1 MVKPY
6 RIALAILCALS
17 AAYHSA
23 SAANPPKVVFIGD
36 YLTANWPLPANSNW
50 TNLGYP
56 TPDTFQASGSSS
68 YWLSNFQSIIDLHP
82 DIVHILVGAED
93 AAIVDDGVR
102 PIFGS
107 IFANN
112 IESMVAQ
119 AKTANIKVILGTTPA
134 GAPDNI
140 GITQINA
147 FVEAY
152 GAATGVPVINYADA
166 LCTCVNSTLG
176 LGNGNAISGISAGN
190 AFPPLTQGQ
199 TYLPQPL
206 IAPDS
211 SIVPVGFPAILLPTS
226 AGYAL
231 MTQMVQN
238 AIATTTGATLKSG
251 YLQDIDF
258 GEGIDVNANT
268 PLFNQNTVVPGN
280 TLQFTPWGTYSD
292 GITRPLLNS
301 NFAGSSG
308 TWTSNNPSVMYVTQ
322 TGIAYA
328 LSPGTAWIS
337 YVSPEGVGF
346 SPWVMTVNTAIP

>member
-6 RIALAILCALS
+6 RIALAIMCALS

-68 YWLSNFQSIIDLHP
+68 YWLSNFQSVIDLHP

-119 AKTANIKVILGTTPA
+119 AKAANIKVILGTTPA

-147 FVEAY
+147 FVESY
-152 GAATGVPVINYADA
+152 GAANGVPVINYAHA
-166 LCTCVNSTLG
+166 LCTCVNSTME
-176 LGNGNAISGISAGN
+176 LGNGKCHQWHFRWERVPTRHARADLSSSA
-190 AFPPLTQGQ
+190 AHRT
-199 TYLPQPL
+199 
-206 IAPDS
+206 
-211 SIVPVGFPAILLPTS
+211 
-226 AGYAL
+226 
-231 MTQMVQN
+231 
-238 AIATTTGATLKSG
+238 
-251 YLQDIDF
+251 
-258 GEGIDVNANT
+258 
-268 PLFNQNTVVPGN
+268 
-280 TLQFTPWGTYSD
+280 
-292 GITRPLLNS
+292 
-301 NFAGSSG
+301 
-308 TWTSNNPSVMYVTQ
+308 
-322 TGIAYA
+322 
-328 LSPGTAWIS
+328 
-337 YVSPEGVGF
+337 
-346 SPWVMTVNTAIP
+346 